1 MEYFASNLRLFKN
14 IRCIA
19 CSRNYVERGSSMK
32 NRDEVSIEKS
42 TVSKTMKRIL
52 PFILL
57 LYVIAYLDRVN
68 LGYAALE
75 MNADLALTAEVFGLL
90 SGMFFIG
97 YFFFE
102 IPSNM
107 IMNKVGARLWIARIM
122 ISWGIIVVL
131 TGFVQTTMHLYIVRF
146 LLGVA
151 EAGFFPGIILY
162 LTYWFRA
169 SDRGKAT
176 AALVLALPIGG
187 IIGAPLSTWIMDN
200 ITWANMAGWRWM
212 FILEGIPAVI
222 LGVVVLFYLTNRP
235 KDAKWLKQEEINWLE
250 GELKVER
257 ELSASINKVSK
268 LEMFKDLRVWKLSLL
283 YFTGYC
289 AVYGLSF
296 WLPTIIKSLS
306 SNVTS
311 NLEIGWLA
319 MIPAI
324 VGIPAI
330 IFFGWNADRTGTH
343 RPHLLI
349 CFIVAIIGFIGCGFS
364 ESVSVVVI
372 MLTLTSF
379 GLYGFTGCFFAYLT
393 FFFSEETAPVGIA
406 LVNSFAA
413 LGGFVGP
420 IILGLVD
427 LQQGM
432 FILSFLLLVGTVTLL
447 TLKLE
452 ANVVKGKNDVMKT
465 EISVTGGEM
474 E

>member
-1 MEYFASNLRLFKN
+1 MIDTNQ
-14 IRCIA
+14 
-19 CSRNYVERGSSMK
+19 
-32 NRDEVSIEKS
+32 SIEKS
-42 TVSKTMKRIL
+42 TISKTMKRIL

-90 SGMFFIG
+90 SGIFFVG

-102 IPSNM
+102 VPSNM
-107 IMNKVGARLWIARIM
+107 IMSKVGARIWIARIM
-122 ISWGIIVVL
+122 LSWGVVVIL
-131 TGFVQTTMHLYIVRF
+131 TGFAQSAMHLYILRF

-169 SDRGKAT
+169 SERGKAT

-187 IIGAPLSTWIMDN
+187 IIGAPLSTWIIDN
-200 ITWANMAGWRWM
+200 ISWLGMEGWRWM
-212 FILEGIPAVI
+212 FILEGIPALI
-222 LGVVVLFYLTNRP
+222 LGVVVIFYLTNRP
-235 KDAKWLKQEEINWLE
+235 ADARWLTSGERDWLE
-250 GELKVER
+250 NELAAER
-257 ELSASINKVSK
+257 MITSSINKVSK
-268 LEMFKDLRVWKLSLL
+268 LEMIKDLRVWKLSLL
-283 YFTGYC
+283 YFSGYC

-306 SNVTS
+306 VSTTTNM
-311 NLEIGWLA
+311 EIGWLA
-319 MIPAI
+319 MIPSL

-330 IFFGWNADRTGTH
+330 ILFGWNADRTGAHKT
-343 RPHLLI
+343 HLLF
-349 CFIVAIIGFIGCGFS
+349 CFLVAIIGFIGCGFS
-364 ESVSVVVI
+364 ESVFMVVT
-372 MLTLTSF
+372 MLTITSF

-393 FFFSEETAPVGIA
+393 FFFSESTAPVGIA

-420 IILGLVD
+420 MILGLVN

-432 FILSFLLLVGTVTLL
+432 FILSFLLVIGIITLM

-452 ANVVKGKNDVMKT
+452 KNIAKKEVLQAVQLEPANPIYEGEVK
-465 EISVTGGEM
+465 
-474 E
+474 

>member
-1 MEYFASNLRLFKN
+1 LDKRGVDKENVMRSNYKK
-14 IRCIA
+14 
-19 CSRNYVERGSSMK
+19 RGIEMFDT
-32 NRDEVSIEKS
+32 NQSIEKS
-42 TVSKTMKRIL
+42 TIFKTMKRIL

-90 SGMFFIG
+90 SGIFFIG

-102 IPSNM
+102 VPSNM
-107 IMNKVGARLWIARIM
+107 IMSKVGARVWIARIM
-122 ISWGIIVVL
+122 ISWGVVVIL
-131 TGFVQTTMHLYIVRF
+131 TGFAQSAMHLYILRF
-146 LLGVA
+146 ILGVA

-169 SDRGKAT
+169 SERGKAT

-187 IIGAPLSTWIMDN
+187 IIGGPLSTWIIDN
-200 ITWANMAGWRWM
+200 ISWAGMEGWRWM

-222 LGVVVLFYLTNRP
+222 LGVVVVFYLTNRP
-235 KDAKWLKQEEINWLE
+235 ADAKWLSQDERNWLE
-250 GELKVER
+250 SELAAER
-257 ELSASINKVSK
+257 KISASINKVSK
-268 LEMFKDLRVWKLSLL
+268 LEMIKDSRVWKLSLL

-306 SNVTS
+306 VSTTTNM
-311 NLEIGWLA
+311 EIGWLA
-319 MIPAI
+319 MIPAL

-330 IFFGWNADRTGTH
+330 IFFGWNADRTGAH
-343 RPHLLI
+343 KAHLLF
-349 CFIVAIIGFIGCGFS
+349 CFSIAIIGFIGCGFS
-364 ESVSVVVI
+364 ESVVMVVL
-372 MLTLTSF
+372 MLTITSF

-393 FFFSEETAPVGIA
+393 FFFSESTAPVGIA

-420 IILGLVD
+420 AILGLVN

-432 FILSFLLLVGTVTLL
+432 FILSFLLVIGAITLM

-452 ANVVKGKNDVMKT
+452 RNIAKKEVIQAVQLEPANPIYEGEVK
-465 EISVTGGEM
+465 
-474 E
+474 